1 MNRVRRS
8 AIALFFVISLIAPSL
23 MPSGVAGATTNYD
36 NSLQLA
42 TSLRTSSAVA
52 PNQACDPTDLSFDWS
67 TYLTDESKWRPG
79 ANHSAA
85 KVSFLAAKAN
95 AVDGA
100 WGVHQYSGTPAH
112 GGQRDIVEFW
122 WTEDPTARLD
132 WSTDGVTIS
141 TATPGANI
149 RLASIAC
156 TNYYYGGGSSVPVVT
171 MTASIPSY
179 GVSTATSSSPGYTAK
194 LLFAHG
200 FDPNYP
206 IGYAGPQIPADQPA
220 AKYVAMGDS
229 FSSGEGNPS
238 FDPATDQDG
247 VNECHR
253 SPKAFPRLLQSD
265 PSLNIGPV
273 AFVAC
278 GGATTANVIGGQ
290 WNEPPQVNAL
300 SDAAENVTLTIGGN
314 DIGIRDLATACAL
327 SICNF
332 STPIYSTVV
341 DKINNELPAKLEDV
355 LDEIATRVGSS
366 TKVYVI
372 GYPHIAPPIMPT
384 GHSSFCAPLN
394 GQLDNPDPLQNDG
407 ATVRDVVS
415 KLNDA
420 IENAVDEVSDP
431 RFSFVNPNDVES
443 PFVGHDWCEQDRYF
457 QIIALNGLEYSF
469 HPNEAGHDAY
479 KIIVKDALS

>member
-253 SPKAFPRLLQSD
+253 SPVAYPRLLQNN
-265 PSLNIGPV
+265 PSLNLAPT

-278 GGATTANVIGGQ
+278 SGATTNDVLGLPDGISPVGK
-290 WNEPPQVNAL
+290 WNESAQIDAL
-300 SDAAENVTLTIGGN
+300 SASTEVVTITIGGN
-314 DIGIRDLATACAL
+314 NVGFGEYAYACTIMLCGPGTFDYGHIMDVTNSSEFFRNLVQTYETILDRAPNAQIYVVDYPYLASMDSDMCGPVDLTGAWAVQNQLNAVIRDAVAETISSRLSTNIHYVNTNLPSSPFAGKHLCGEATNDFHGIVAYP
-327 SICNF
+327 NTRF
-332 STPIYSTVV
+332 SLHP
-341 DKINNELPAKLEDV
+341 N
-355 LDEIATRVGSS
+355 IAGQQD
-366 TKVYVI
+366 YAAVI
-372 GYPHIAPPIMPT
+372 G
-384 GHSSFCAPLN
+384 S
-394 GQLDNPDPLQNDG
+394 
-407 ATVRDVVS
+407 
-415 KLNDA
+415 
-420 IENAVDEVSDP
+420 
-431 RFSFVNPNDVES
+431 
-443 PFVGHDWCEQDRYF
+443 W
-457 QIIALNGLEYSF
+457 
-469 HPNEAGHDAY
+469 
-479 KIIVKDALS
+479 LS